1 MREWKFLPRLGSE
14 QGQVWSWLLGIFL
27 VALIVGIIITQC
39 GPIIANHLN
48 VGNTA
53 KDAADQAANAY
64 EKARGNM
71 VEVQKDVS
79 KFLEDHGARL
89 AGTITV
95 EKGSGGSSIIYV
107 PVRKIVNTF
116 IFKNVSYLASYTEA
130 FAEGQGNIYK

>member
-1 MREWKFLPRLGSE
+1 MRGWYILPRLGSE
-14 QGQVWSWLLGIFL
+14 QGQIWSWVLGIFM
-27 VALIVGIIITQC
+27 VAVIVGVIITQC

-48 VGNTA
+48 VGSTA
-53 KDAADQAANAY
+53 KDAADEAANAY
-64 EKARGNM
+64 ERTPGNM

-79 KFLEDHGARL
+79 KFLEDHSARL
-89 AGTITV
+89 AGDITV
-95 EKGSGGSSIIYV
+95 EKGSGGPTIIYV